1 MSTRTSE
8 FLCITESHK
17 LWVPQ
22 SFSLLSML
30 ECQLF
35 LPELRQS
42 LSFPNPPSP
51 SFPSVPGAKLH
62 AFLDIPLYE
71 HDKGS
76 AEGARGSLAQGALAT
91 MPQINL
97 ILSYFGGGAG
107 RKILNS
113 FFFPAN
119 CSHLLSQFWLDSPF
133 PLSSASTARLSPP
146 HPSPPSPRTSKVITI
161 MN

>member
-76 AEGARGSLAQGALAT
+76 AEGAHGSLAQGALAT

-97 ILSYFGGGAG
+97 ILSYFGGGQAE
-107 RKILNS
+107 KSWTVSS
-113 FFFPAN
+113 FLPIVPIFY
-119 CSHLLSQFWLDSPF
+119 
-133 PLSSASTARLSPP
+133 LSSGWI
-146 HPSPPSPRTSKVITI
+146 PPSPCPQLALPGSVLLTLAPPPQGQAKLLQ
-161 MN
+161 

>member
-1 MSTRTSE
+1 
-8 FLCITESHK
+8 
-17 LWVPQ
+17 
-22 SFSLLSML
+22 ML

-51 SFPSVPGAKLH
+51 SFPSIPGAKLH

-71 HDKGS
+71 RDKGS

-97 ILSYFGGGAG
+97 ILSYFGGG
-107 RKILNS
+107 RQKNLEQ
-113 FFFPAN
+113 F
-119 CSHLLSQFWLDSPF
+119 LLSCQLFPSSTSVLAGF
-133 PLSSASTARLSPP
+133 PLPPVLS
-146 HPSPPSPRTSKVITI
+146 
-161 MN
+161 